1 MKFTV
6 ISVLLLSILVVGV
19 ASRQLLDADLD
30 SALEHQRILAELEE
44 VHQLRERMLQQAA
57 TYVSSSG
64 APAPA
69 PAASPAQ
76 PAGTTGA
83 NSGGAESSSRLV
95 ILLQQCADH
104 AELTTW
110 LSSRLLEY

>member
-44 VHQLRERMLQQAA
+44 VHQLRERMLQQGREFC
-57 TYVSSSG
+57 V
-64 APAPA
+64 
-69 PAASPAQ
+69 
-76 PAGTTGA
+76 
-83 NSGGAESSSRLV
+83 SGGHSLV
-95 ILLQQCADH
+95 
-104 AELTTW
+104 AEL
-110 LSSRLLEY
+110 LNYVCRLLCIKTTCLHGSITG

>member
-1 MKFTV
+1 MKFTKM
-6 ISVLLLSILVVGV
+6 SVLLLSILVVSV
-19 ASRQLLDADLD
+19 ASRQLLDADMD
-30 SALEHQRILAELEE
+30 TALEHQRILAELEE

-69 PAASPAQ
+69 PESPPQ

-83 NSGGAESSSRLV
+83 NSGGAESSSRSTGGV
-95 ILLQQCADH
+95 TSEA
-104 AELTTW
+104 
-110 LSSRLLEY
+110 SSVSGGTGSGGT